1 MDGIRAFWDGSQ
13 LFSKMGTVLPVPSEF
28 IRSLPHDVC
37 LDGEL
42 WIGYDAFPQ
51 LMSVLRTYRM
61 ENRWQHVQY
70 CVFDAPMH
78 PGNYVERHT
87 FLRDTIS
94 GYPNHITL
102 IPVIHCM
109 GLKHLHTVLKEITK
123 KKGEGIMLYHP
134 EAKYT
139 PGRTDHLY
147 KVKAYSEEDVKFK
160 KYNPNTYSFLCEQYA
175 IG

>member
-1 MDGIRAFWDGSQ
+1 
-13 LFSKMGTVLPVPSEF
+13 
-28 IRSLPHDVC
+28 
-37 LDGEL
+37 
-42 WIGYDAFPQ
+42 
-51 LMSVLRTYRM
+51 M
-61 ENRWQHVQY
+61 ER
-70 CVFDAPMH
+70 DAPMH

-160 KYNPNTYSFLCEQYA
+160 KYNPNTYSFLCEQKNGVECIVKCSGWDYSFPPSPGTV
-175 IG
+175 ITVKYNGIYESSQKMKYPFLLRVRNDLNWNQIKME